1 MEKCGLD
8 RFQGSEGRVETSM
21 RDAEGHVYVVK
32 IFEIVTILECF
43 VHKNVGER
51 RYAKVID
58 C

>member
-1 MEKCGLD
+1 
-8 RFQGSEGRVETSM
+8 M